1 MQTFAHQAVHHA
13 LDIRGDELVLG
24 LAAELRVRHL
34 HGEDAGEAFAEVVAV
49 ELHLFFLG
57 DALAFH
63 VRLHDARQRHAEA
76 ADVGATIALGNV
88 VRIGEHAFRN
98 GVRPLRRHFH
108 GDAAAGDFF
117 GGGKVEDVIVQW
129 LAGAVLVLHVSF
141 DAAVVLEH
149 LEALVAF
156 VAQFDA
162 HAAVQE
168 RQFTQATGEVLEVEH
183 CLLEDDRARLETHAG
198 AAPVRRADFRQR
210 RLRVAV
216 AVFLAVQ
223 AAIAANAEMQHFGK
237 RIHHRHAHAMEAA
250 RDLVGVL
257 VELAA
262 GMQHRHDD
270 FSGTTPLT
278 GVDVRGDAAPV
289 VLHRHG
295 FVGVYGDGDAV
306 TVAGQRLVD
315 GVVHHLEHHVMQAG
329 AVVRV
334 ADVHAG
340 ALAHR
345 VQPFQHRDA
354 AGVVVGGLGQRRGG
368 RSGRFGSGFWAG

>member
-1 MQTFAHQAVHHA
+1 M
-13 LDIRGDELVLG
+13 
-24 LAAELRVRHL
+24 
-34 HGEDAGEAFAEVVAV
+34 
-49 ELHLFFLG
+49 
-57 DALAFH
+57 
-63 VRLHDARQRHAEA
+63 
-76 ADVGATIALGNV
+76 
-88 VRIGEHAFRN
+88 
-98 GVRPLRRHFH
+98 
-108 GDAAAGDFF
+108 
-117 GGGKVEDVIVQW
+117 
-129 LAGAVLVLHVSF
+129 
-141 DAAVVLEH
+141 
-149 LEALVAF
+149 
-156 VAQFDA
+156 
-162 HAAVQE
+162 
-168 RQFTQATGEVLEVEH
+168 
-183 CLLEDDRARLETHAG
+183 
-198 AAPVRRADFRQR
+198 
-210 RLRVAV
+210 
-216 AVFLAVQ
+216 Q

-237 RIHHRHAHAMEAA
+237 RIHHRHTHAMEAA

-278 GVDVRGDAAPV
+278 GVDVRGDAASV

-306 TVAGQRLVD
+306 AVAGQRLVD